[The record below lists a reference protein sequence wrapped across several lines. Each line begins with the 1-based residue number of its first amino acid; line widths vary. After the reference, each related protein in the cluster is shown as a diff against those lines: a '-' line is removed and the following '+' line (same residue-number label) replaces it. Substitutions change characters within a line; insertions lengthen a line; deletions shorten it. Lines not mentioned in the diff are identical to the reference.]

1 MAPPQRQQMSAA
13 DLELLS
19 EILRRAEAVS
29 EQQRPSLLNILRQ
42 YEDVLREHGIG
53 STNDTYFYKIILQ
66 LSRMPGNDWWA
77 KLAAESQ
84 VSSIAI
90 LLLRTFISQWSAEGL
105 GCTEQERR
113 RAARCCCSAAARLQ
127 ADAVAVAAHPASR
140 ERACQP
146 SHWTLVRTLPTTPC
160 CYCGRRPVEW

>member
-1 MAPPQRQQMSAA
+1 MMAPTHAPRQMSAA

-29 EQQRPSLLNILRQ
+29 EQQKHPSLLNVLRQ

-84 VSSIAI
+84 VSSVVSPV
-90 LLLRTFISQWSAEGL
+90 LFIISS
-105 GCTEQERR
+105 
-113 RAARCCCSAAARLQ
+113 S
-127 ADAVAVAAHPASR
+127 
-140 ERACQP
+140 
-146 SHWTLVRTLPTTPC
+146 
-160 CYCGRRPVEW
+160 PV